1 LKSGSARQLSVEPE
15 HSKGKNL
22 FGNLGKKRYADSAEN
37 FGLVYCD
44 KEFEM
49 ARPVAWC
56 RCAMIPVLIILGGMI
71 GCADSGKPSPPGSET
86 GTTAS
91 SAPSVVPSTYEKVE
105 ATDTVTAAKEPIGE
119 SPQQAAEQTKPK
131 REPIYDTQT
140 PGRELIDKAIKQ
152 AQRDHKRV
160 LIEWGFNTCIWCVRL
175 HDTFKKDAL
184 VQPLIHEEFV
194 LVLIDSTENGEL
206 MREYGGK
213 DRRYSFPH
221 LTVLDAQGEML
232 TNQNTEPLEKGS
244 AHDPQ
249 VVAEFLTK
257 WSAPKEDAEEVVAK
271 ALERA
276 GADRTRVLLRVGTPY
291 CGWCHVLAQFTQD
304 HAELLSKDYVDIKI
318 DTLRM
323 TNGEAV
329 ASRYQPVA
337 KESLGVPWFV
347 ILDETGKTLAT
358 SVGPKGNIGY
368 PFQAP
373 EIDHFIGMLRET
385 RQKLTDAELEQL
397 RTDLVAYRE
406 ERERKQAR

>member
-1 LKSGSARQLSVEPE
+1 LASSVRNCTLTPR
-15 HSKGKNL
+15 K
-22 FGNLGKKRYADSAEN
+22 N

-49 ARPVAWC
+49 ARPVVS
-56 RCAMIPVLIILGGMI
+56 RRKTMIPVLIILGGMI
-71 GCADSGKPSPPGSET
+71 GCADSGKPSPPGSTT

-91 SAPSVVPSTYEKVE
+91 SAPSIVPTTYAKEE
-105 ATDTVTAAKEPIGE
+105 ATDTVTTAKEPTGD
-119 SPQQAAEQTKPK
+119 SPQPAAEQTKPK

-160 LIEWGFNTCIWCVRL
+160 LIEWGYNTCIWCVRL
-175 HDTFKKDAL
+175 HDAFKNDAL

-194 LVLIDSTENGEL
+194 LVLVDSTENGDL

-213 DRRYSFPH
+213 DRQYSFPH
-221 LTVLDAQGEML
+221 LTVLDDHGEVL
-232 TNQNTEPLEKGS
+232 TNQNTEPLEKDSG
-244 AHDPQ
+244 HDPK

-257 WSAPKEDAEEVVAK
+257 WSAPKEDAEEVVVK

-276 GADRTRVLLRVGTPY
+276 GADQKRVLLRVGTPY

-329 ASRYQPVA
+329 ASRYQPAA
-337 KESLGVPWFV
+337 KQSLGVPWFV

-373 EIDHFIGMLRET
+373 EIDHFMGMLRET

-397 RTDLVAYRE
+397 QADLVAYRE
-406 ERERKQAR
+406 ERESKQGK

>member
-1 LKSGSARQLSVEPE
+1 
-15 HSKGKNL
+15 
-22 FGNLGKKRYADSAEN
+22 
-37 FGLVYCD
+37 
-44 KEFEM
+44 M
-49 ARPVAWC
+49 ARPVVS
-56 RCAMIPVLIILGGMI
+56 RRKAMIPVLIILGGMI
-71 GCADSGKPSPPGSET
+71 GCADSGKPSPPGSAT
-86 GTTAS
+86 GTTTSS
-91 SAPSVVPSTYEKVE
+91 SAPSVGPSTYAKVE
-105 ATDTVTAAKEPIGE
+105 TTDTVTTAKEPTGD
-119 SPQQAAEQTKPK
+119 SPQQAAEQKPK

-194 LVLIDSTENGEL
+194 LVLVDSTENGEL

-213 DRRYSFPH
+213 DRQYSFPH
-221 LTVLDAQGEML
+221 LTVLDDHGEVL

-244 AHDPQ
+244 AHDPK

-257 WSAPKEDAEEVVAK
+257 WAAPKEDAEEVVAK

-276 GADRTRVLLRVGTPY
+276 GADQKRVLLRVGTPY

-304 HAELLSKDYVDIKI
+304 HASLLSKDYVDIKI

-323 TNGEAV
+323 TNGEVV
-329 ASRYQPVA
+329 ASRYQPA
-337 KESLGVPWFV
+337 AEQSLGVPWFV
-347 ILDETGKTLAT
+347 ILDESGKTLAT

-397 RTDLVAYRE
+397 RADLVTYRE
-406 ERERKQAR
+406 ERESKKGK